1 MNNSI
6 TLKQIQNVFNEY
18 NFMDIYHN
26 FLKDNELTDEE
37 TIKLLSIAILLLN
50 SDNENIKKCGYHILV
65 KYSIT
70 NKNYELLDD
79 LSREL
84 LNAPILKVISDYNM
98 ANNGEF
104 KESLDILL
112 FESFKSK
119 ENDNYYTLDQ
129 LKMIN
134 DFFRNDSNY
143 ALIAPTS
150 FGKSDLIYEY
160 ILKNYE
166 EKNICVIVPTK
177 ALINQTR
184 IKLYRQFKTIQNK
197 PKIITHQDV
206 LPSDDRRNIYI
217 MTQERLYSVL
227 FENKHNIVF
236 DVLMVD
242 EAHNLFINDDR
253 SRLLSKIIIYL
264 QNKNSNFKI
273 KYFSPIIKNANNLVH
288 KYINEYE
295 IFENIVEPLIKS
307 ENIYLIDFENNTNEI
322 YDRYFNEF
330 IPNDELQISDYVNF
344 IKQYSTNKNIIY
356 INSPKEIIKVSKE
369 ISNKLDEVD
378 DGQINKMITQISN
391 YVNEEYDLLDG
402 LKKGLVYHCGLIPD
416 NVRIYIEESVT
427 KIENIRYILCSSTL
441 LEGVNMPFT
450 TMFILDLY
458 KGQKYL
464 TYHQLVNLI
473 GRVNRFNIIFGGNKD
488 GLKGI
493 LSNIY
498 FLKRNNERKDYKK
511 FISERLKI
519 ESNSEKRNDQV
530 ENPFLKESK
539 NKVEEIEKNVLSV
552 LLDEPV
558 DGQKAKFKTNIGKIM
573 MDQNIIDLDLFKY
586 EETIQKRIDSY
597 NEQDEELIEK
607 IYNLFIKDLPYKDKS
622 KANELND
629 EGARHHYSMV
639 LKWRKLNQS
648 FSQMINKQIYYWNNS
663 DKEDIYVGERWGE
676 PKSYNYKNPYINKT
690 RLNKKQLTNLAIIKV
705 KDDLDYL
712 DFYILRY
719 IEVLNK
725 IGFIDDNEYNLIKFG
740 TTNSIQIFF
749 LKEGLSQDL
758 SKLIVNKYNNY
769 IIQKGNTYKLNEKIL
784 SDMKNENE
792 NEILVNE
799 LSYYIY

>member
-1 MNNSI
+1 MNDSI

-18 NFMDIYHN
+18 NFMDVYHN

-104 KESLDILL
+104 KKSLDILL

-184 IKLYRQFKTIQNK
+184 IKLYRQFKPIQNK

-295 IFENIVEPLIKS
+295 ILENIVEPLIKS

-539 NKVEEIEKNVLSV
+539 NKVKEIEKNVLSV

>member
-1 MNNSI
+1 MNDSI

-104 KESLDILL
+104 KKSLDILL

-184 IKLYRQFKTIQNK
+184 IKLYRQFKPIQNK

-206 LPSDDRRNIYI
+206 LPSDDRRNIHI